1 MRLYEIALIA
11 GLALAG
17 VPAGAFAAKPSHPPT
32 PASTNTTASPAGKAG
47 TANVQFVLH
56 GSLSAYT
63 AANGATNGTVSLMVK
78 SSNHDSNTLKGMTL
92 VFIVSSDTKIVLH
105 DGKAIGNGDNG
116 ILKFRAA
123 KSTSTWTGL
132 TASQVIDQ
140 LAS

>member
-92 VFIVSSDTKIVLH
+92 VFIVS
-105 DGKAIGNGDNG
+105 
-116 ILKFRAA
+116 
-123 KSTSTWTGL
+123 WTPRSSCTTVKQSATAT
-132 TASQVIDQ
+132 TASSSS
-140 LAS
+140 ARRKAPRRGRA

>member
-1 MRLYEIALIA
+1 MRLYKIALIA

-32 PASTNTTASPAGKAG
+32 PAGTNATTTPAGKSG

-63 AANGATNGTVSLMVK
+63 AANGATNGTVSLMIK
-78 SSNHDSNTLKGMTL
+78 GSNHDSNTLKGMTL
-92 VFIVSSDTKIVLH
+92 VFVVTSDTKIVLH
-105 DGKAIGNGDNG
+105 DGKAIANGDTG
-116 ILKFRAA
+116 ILKVRAA